1 MPKLKKKSKKKIR
14 LFLIFLLVIALGAIL
29 YLCSDKSIKNIFIH
43 DNNIFTDQEI
53 IDMAGLTN
61 YPNFFTTT
69 GYNVKKKLLKNYYI
83 KGIKVRKSIFRAF
96 HIYVDEYSVLFE
108 RQSNGK
114 VVLEKLFPN
123 GQTMSER
130 QL

>member
-43 DNNIFTDQEI
+43 NNNIFTDQEI
-53 IDMAGLTN
+53 IDMADLTN

-69 GYNVKKKLLKNYYI
+69 GYNVKKTGKTSSIAQTVITNKKDVTDENLKNI
-83 KGIKVRKSIFRAF
+83 KQVLGKGNISTNKSSTSL
-96 HIYVDEYSVLFE
+96 VDVTIII
-108 RQSNGK
+108 GK
-114 VVLEKLFPN
+114 DF
-123 GQTMSER
+123 
-130 QL
+130 